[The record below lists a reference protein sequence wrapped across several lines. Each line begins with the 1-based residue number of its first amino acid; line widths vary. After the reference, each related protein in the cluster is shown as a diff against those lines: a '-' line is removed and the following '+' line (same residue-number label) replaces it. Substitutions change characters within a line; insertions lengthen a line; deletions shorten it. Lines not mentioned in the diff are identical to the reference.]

1 MTKTMD
7 IKSLL
12 IGFLLATSVMLFMG
26 STNYETQKQNKFEIH
41 MNQSEKEFQRGLLL
55 NTETG
60 EVWELD
66 GWNKDKTKLK

>member
-26 STNYETQKQNKFEIH
+26 AAEEPMEMFITSTDNDKYQAFSTLQNILFIC
-41 MNQSEKEFQRGLLL
+41 N
-55 NTETG
+55 
-60 EVWELD
+60 
-66 GWNKDKTKLK
+66 